1 MITGLEQAKTGK
13 PSILHTYPAR
23 SISSVA
29 LNANIIE
36 LDNEIDP
43 PFCISNPV
51 RESIADV
58 MIVSGG
64 VVSKAKGGAAK
75 VEPGNC
81 CKVVTAPSFPISAP
95 STSP

>member
-1 MITGLEQAKTGK
+1 MMTGLEQAKTGK

-36 LDNEIDP
+36 LDNEVDP

-51 RESIADV
+51 LESIAEV
-58 MIVSGG
+58 IVVSGG
-64 VVSKAKGGAAK
+64 LLSETEGGTTR
-75 VEPGNC
+75 V
-81 CKVVTAPSFPISAP
+81 
-95 STSP
+95 